1 MPDFLFHFIGHGG
14 EKTDNPYSHYGLRT
28 QVVQIDYSDSK
39 ETIAMECSIDG
50 CPGEYEAGKVM
61 HTVRHH
67 GQVMVIDHVPADI
80 CSVCRDVL
88 LRPDTVR
95 RIEALIQDKH

>member
-1 MPDFLFHFIGHGG
+1 MQQ
-14 EKTDNPYSHYGLRT
+14 SRLRT
-28 QVVQIDYSDSK
+28 QIAQMDYSDSE
-39 ETIAMECSIDG
+39 ETIAMKCSIDG
-50 CPGEYEAGKVM
+50 CLGEYEAGKVM

-80 CSVCRDVL
+80 CSVCGDVL

-95 RIEALIQDKH
+95 KIEALLQDKHQPVSTVPLYEFA